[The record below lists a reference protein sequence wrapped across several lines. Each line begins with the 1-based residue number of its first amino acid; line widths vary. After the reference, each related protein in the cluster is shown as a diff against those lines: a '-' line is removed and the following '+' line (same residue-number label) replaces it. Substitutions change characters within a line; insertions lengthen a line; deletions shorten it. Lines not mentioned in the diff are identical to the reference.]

1 MASDILSLWREEG
14 AQRIQKNYEEFR
26 DLLAQTNLYLQRGE
40 YETAAAFAEVAALH
54 AVRKH
59 NGLFASFELEQILFA
74 IAEKTIYHTP
84 YPKHFPSFETPQ
96 SILHIST
103 SVGSIGG
110 HSRNL
115 WRWIRQD
122 ESRSHSVA
130 LTQQAPIPIPELLQN
145 EVAKSCGSIFVLN
158 ETTNSPIQRAQQLRD
173 IASAFD
179 LVVLHVHN
187 DDVIPML
194 AFANK
199 EQTPPIVLLDHAD
212 HLFWLGAGVSDV
224 VAGMREAG
232 IRLAQERR
240 GIAPERSAL
249 LPIILEPK
257 QRVLSRAEA
266 KQQIGI
272 PEDRILLLS
281 IARAIKYKA
290 LDGVTFADA
299 HVSLLKQHPQATLV
313 IVGPGDSEDWS
324 AAISQTKGR
333 IKVIGET
340 ENTALFYQAA
350 DIYVDSFPFPSNTS
364 LLEAG
369 CYGLPLVSRY
379 LYSSEV
385 CDIFGAGAPG
395 LTGSMIQ
402 VRTLEEYI
410 AALSRL
416 IEDEELRLTLGEAT
430 IRSITEKHLKDDWQ
444 SLLENVYAA
453 AINLPRV
460 SPSSEPVDKIFI
472 GEPDVYVERIDGWG
486 FDLAAAIKKYKQYV
500 PFNHRLRI
508 WFQQS
513 QKNKWQVKKNNG
525 WGHISLLL
533 PDFFLH
539 SY

>member
-1 MASDILSLWREEG
+1 MANDILSLWREEG
-14 AQRIQKNYEEFR
+14 AQRIQQNYEEFR

-74 IAEKTIYHTP
+74 IAEKTICHTASF
-84 YPKHFPSFETPQ
+84 KHSSASETPQ
-96 SILHIST
+96 KILHIST

-122 ESRSHSVA
+122 VTRSHSVA
-130 LTQQAPIPIPELLQN
+130 LTQQEPIPIPELLQD
-145 EVAKSCGSIFVLN
+145 EVAKSRGSIFVLN
-158 ETTNSPIQRAQQLRD
+158 QHTNSLIQRAQQLRD
-173 IASAFD
+173 IATAFD
-179 LVVLHVHN
+179 LIVLHVHN
-187 DDVIPML
+187 DDVIPTL

-212 HLFWLGAGVSDV
+212 HLFWLGAGISDV

-240 GIAPERSAL
+240 GIASERSAL

-257 QRVLSRAEA
+257 QRVLCRTEA

-272 PEDRILLLS
+272 PEDSILLLS
-281 IARAIKYKA
+281 IARAIKYKS
-290 LDGVTFADA
+290 LDGVTFADS
-299 HVSLLKQHPQATLV
+299 HVSLLKQHPQAYLV
-313 IVGPGDSEDWS
+313 VVGPGDNEDWS
-324 AAISQTKGR
+324 MEIEQTGGR

-340 ENTALFYQAA
+340 EKTALFYQAA

-379 LYSSEV
+379 LYPSET
-385 CDIFGAGAPG
+385 CDVFGAGAPG
-395 LTGSMIQ
+395 LTGRMIQ
-402 VRTLEEYI
+402 VRTLEEYTT
-410 AALSRL
+410 ALSHL
-416 IEDEELRLTLGEAT
+416 IEDGEKRLALGEAT
-430 IRSITEKHLKDDWQ
+430 TRSITEKHLRDDWQ
-444 SLLENVYAA
+444 TLLESVYATA
-453 AINLPRV
+453 MNLSKVRA
-460 SPSSEPVDKIFI
+460 SSEAIDQIFI

-486 FDLAAAIKKYKQYV
+486 FDLATAIKKHKQYV
-500 PFNHRLRI
+500 PFSHRLRI
-508 WFQQS
+508 WIQQGK
-513 QKNKWQVKKNNG
+513 QTGWQIRKNNG

-533 PDFFLH
+533 PNF
-539 SY
+539 SV